1 MQAARAVWL
10 HFCLRLVPSHQIWGK
25 KACAGHGATATV
37 LADFVWC
44 CSWKCRGISTT
55 LCPFPAASFPRRVVC
70 MCGVD
75 AQRALGKGFPE
86 DSSAPGLR
94 KHVQRWD
101 GRWGTPS
108 RAAMSAPQNMVP
120 SHGGAAAACW
130 GLDLGL
136 SWHRAQWG

>member
-1 MQAARAVWL
+1 M
-10 HFCLRLVPSHQIWGK
+10 
-25 KACAGHGATATV
+25 
-37 LADFVWC
+37 
-44 CSWKCRGISTT
+44 
-55 LCPFPAASFPRRVVC
+55 C

-120 SHGGAAAACW
+120 SHGGAAARW

>member
-1 MQAARAVWL
+1 
-10 HFCLRLVPSHQIWGK
+10 
-25 KACAGHGATATV
+25 
-37 LADFVWC
+37 
-44 CSWKCRGISTT
+44 
-55 LCPFPAASFPRRVVC
+55 

-75 AQRALGKGFPE
+75 AHRALGKGFPE

-120 SHGGAAAACW
+120 SHGGAAAAPTLGARFGAFMAQGSV
-130 GLDLGL
+130 GLTPCQEWIRGL
-136 SWHRAQWG
+136 LVKA